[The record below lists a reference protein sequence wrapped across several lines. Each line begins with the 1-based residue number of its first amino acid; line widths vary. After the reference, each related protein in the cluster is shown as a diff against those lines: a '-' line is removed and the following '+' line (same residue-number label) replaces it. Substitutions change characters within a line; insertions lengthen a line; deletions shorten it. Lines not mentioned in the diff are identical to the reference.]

1 MDGQKGVGM
10 KRALVI
16 SGLVA
21 LAAVGLRAQDA
32 AQGIALYNEGKYAEA
47 EPVLRAAPG
56 VEAKAY
62 LAATLARLKKHDEA
76 EAQAKA
82 ALAENAT
89 HPVAV
94 AALGES
100 LVGQQKLDE
109 AVERLSAALQ
119 AQADLAYAYYWRG
132 QAYQLKKQIARM
144 VEDYQNFVKLAPE
157 APEAPAIK
165 VLLAGLR

>member
-1 MDGQKGVGM
+1 M
-10 KRALVI
+10 KRALVL
-16 SGLVA
+16 SVLVA
-21 LAAVGLRAQDA
+21 LAAGGLRAQGVD
-32 AQGIALYNEGKYAEA
+32 QGIALYKEGKYAEA
-47 EPVLRAAPG
+47 EPVLRAASG
-56 VEAKAY
+56 LEAKAY
-62 LAATLARLKKHDEA
+62 LGATLARLKKYGEA
-76 EAQAKA
+76 EAEAKA

-100 LVGQQKLDE
+100 LVGQQRLDE

-132 QAYQLKKQIARM
+132 QAYQLKKQVARM
-144 VEDYQNFVKLAPE
+144 VEDYQNFLKLAPD

>member
-1 MDGQKGVGM
+1 M
-10 KRALVI
+10 KRPLILSALI
-16 SGLVA
+16 ALSASGL
-21 LAAVGLRAQDA
+21 LAQGLD
-32 AQGIALYNEGKYAEA
+32 QGIALYKEGKYAEA
-47 EPVLRAAPG
+47 EPILRAASG
-56 VEAKAY
+56 LEAKAY
-62 LAATLARLKKHDEA
+62 LAATLARLKKHEEA

-82 ALAENAT
+82 ALAENAV

-109 AVERLSAALQ
+109 AVDRLSSALQ

-132 QAYQLKKQIARM
+132 QAYQLKKQVARM
-144 VEDYQNFVKLAPE
+144 VEDYQNFLKLAPD

>member
-1 MDGQKGVGM
+1 M
-10 KRALVI
+10 KRALML

-21 LAAVGLRAQDA
+21 LAAGMLEAQGLD
-32 AQGIALYNEGKYAEA
+32 QGIALYKGGKYAEA
-47 EPVLRAAPG
+47 EPVLRAASG

-62 LAATLARLKKHDEA
+62 LAATLARLKRYGEA

-82 ALAENAT
+82 ALAENAV
-89 HPVAV
+89 HPVAI

-109 AVERLSAALQ
+109 AVERLTAALQ
-119 AQADLAYAYYWRG
+119 AQATLAYAYYWRG

-144 VEDYQNFVKLAPE
+144 VDDYQNFLKLAPQ

>member
-1 MDGQKGVGM
+1 M
-10 KRALVI
+10 KRVLVL

-21 LAAVGLRAQDA
+21 LAAAGLRAQGVD
-32 AQGIALYNEGKYAEA
+32 QGIALYKEGKYAEA
-47 EPVLRAAPG
+47 EPILRAASG

-62 LAATLARLKKHDEA
+62 LGATLARLQRHEEA

-82 ALAENAT
+82 ALAENPA

-100 LVGQQKLDE
+100 LVRQQKVDE
-109 AVERLSAALQ
+109 AIERLSAALQ

-132 QAYQLKKQIARM
+132 QAHQVKKQVARM
-144 VEDYQNFVKLAPE
+144 VEDYQNFLKLAPD

>member
-1 MDGQKGVGM
+1 M
-10 KRALVI
+10 KRALML

-21 LAAVGLRAQDA
+21 LAAGMLEAQGLD
-32 AQGIALYNEGKYAEA
+32 QGIALYQGGKYAEA
-47 EPVLRAAPG
+47 EPVLRAASG

-62 LAATLARLKKHDEA
+62 LAATLARLKRYGEA

-82 ALAENAT
+82 ALAENAV
-89 HPVAV
+89 HPVAI

-119 AQADLAYAYYWRG
+119 AQATLAYAYYWRG

-144 VEDYQNFVKLAPE
+144 VDDYQNFLKLAPQ

>member
-1 MDGQKGVGM
+1 M
-10 KRALVI
+10 KRALVL
-16 SGLVA
+16 SSLVA
-21 LAAVGLRAQDA
+21 LAAGSLAAQDLDR
-32 AQGIALYNEGKYAEA
+32 GVALYKEGKYAEA
-47 EPVLRAAPG
+47 EPVLRAASG

-62 LAATLARLKKHDEA
+62 LAATLAKLKRYAEA
-76 EAQAKA
+76 ETQAKA
-82 ALAENAT
+82 VIAENAT

-109 AVERLSAALQ
+109 AVDRLSAALQ
-119 AQADLAYAYYWRG
+119 AQANLAYAYYWRG

-144 VEDYQNFVKLAPE
+144 VDDYQNFVKLAPD

>member
-1 MDGQKGVGM
+1 M
-10 KRALVI
+10 KRALMSSV
-16 SGLVA
+16 LFA
-21 LAAVGLRAQDA
+21 LATSPLGAQGLD
-32 AQGIALYNEGKYAEA
+32 QGIALYKQGKYAEA
-47 EPVLRAAPG
+47 EPVLRAASG
-56 VEAKAY
+56 TEAKAY
-62 LAATLARLKKHDEA
+62 LAATLARLKKYAEA

-82 ALAENAT
+82 VLTADAT

-109 AVERLSAALQ
+109 AVDRLSAALQ
-119 AQADLAYAYYWRG
+119 ARPDIAYAYYWRG

-144 VEDYQNFVKLAPE
+144 VEDYQSFLKLAPA

-165 VLLAGLR
+165 VLLGGLR